1 MGYPNQA
8 QQYNPYA
15 QAQAPA
21 YPVPPQQ
28 VNPYGPPAP
37 QAPAAP
43 QYANQGQQLAANN
56 GLADPFAN
64 AGVGERIGGFKTGP
78 NGHPVV
84 NATLR
89 NLGSGRIVI
98 IVPKQLKRKQPNP
111 FPEAAEKKPF
121 RDELTADVIV
131 CTGDPFKFGGNDK
144 DIPDTLGPVPVPCVI
159 PDAFITNDGVIEK
172 VPEARVGKGI
182 VVAHLVLAK
191 TSKGNYAWNANEVPV
206 DQYDTYGCRQAY
218 QAYVDERL
226 PKAEGEQPLKQV
238 QSAAPA
244 ALPPA
249 PIQQPVQAQ
258 YAQPV
263 QQQPVPQ
270 WPQMPPG
277 QTTAPMAPQMP
288 VAPPMA
294 PAAPAGHWTD
304 NRAPAGYEGVWMTWT
319 PEVRERVLSDMGV
332 PNPNAAPPAPT
343 GHPQQGAPQYAQQG
357 APTGY

>member
-28 VNPYGPPAP
+28 VNPYGQPAP

-43 QYANQGQQLAANN
+43 QYANQGQQLAASN
-56 GLADPFAN
+56 GLADPFAD
-64 AGVGERIGGFKTGP
+64 AGIGAGSRGFRLGP
-78 NGHPVV
+78 NGHPIV

-89 NLGSGRIVI
+89 NIGSDRVVI
-98 IVPKQLKRKQPNP
+98 LVPKQLKRQVANP
-111 FPEAAEKKPF
+111 FPESAEKKPF
-121 RDELTADVIV
+121 RDELTTDIVV
-131 CTGDPFKFGGNDK
+131 CTGGQFMFGGNSK
-144 DIPDTLGPVPVPCVI
+144 EIPDDLGPVSVPCVI

-172 VPEARVGKGI
+172 VPESRVGRGI
-182 VVAHLVLAK
+182 VVGHLVMTR
-191 TSKGNYAWNANEVPV
+191 TSKGNPVWNLNEVPV
-206 DQYDTYGCRQAY
+206 SEYDKYGCRQAY
-218 QAYVDERL
+218 EAYVAERL
-226 PKAEGEQPLKQV
+226 PKAEGEQPLKV
-238 QSAAPA
+238 VAKAAPA

-249 PIQQPVQAQ
+249 AQ
-258 YAQPV
+258 YAQ
-263 QQQPVPQ
+263 QAQAQQPVPQ

-277 QTTAPMAPQMP
+277 QTMAPMQHPQQPAQMP

-294 PAAPAGHWTD
+294 PAAPVPHWTD

-319 PEVRERVLSDMGV
+319 PEVREQVLAGMGIF
-332 PNPNAAPPAPT
+332 NPNAAP
-343 GHPQQGAPQYAQQG
+343 QG